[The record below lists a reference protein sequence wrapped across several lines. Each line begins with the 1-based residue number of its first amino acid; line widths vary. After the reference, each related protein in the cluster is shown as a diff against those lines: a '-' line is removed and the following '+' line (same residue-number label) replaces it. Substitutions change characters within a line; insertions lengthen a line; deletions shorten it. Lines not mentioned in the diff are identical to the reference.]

1 MNINEFYKT
10 YEEPEFI
17 DERLKNIVS
26 SIVIARGKGFYE
38 DMKKQLDELKNYFF
52 KTLNDVVMTPELEAT
67 FPIWVFDNIEK
78 VTDYN
83 EYNSRLLHDRNLDSV
98 VEDGNIKLHW
108 RISYYDKDKN
118 IWSGTKPSDIA
129 YRILEII
136 FEY

>member
-17 DERLKNIVS
+17 DERLEDVVS

-38 DMKKQLDELKNYFF
+38 DMRKQLNELKNYFF

-83 EYNSRLLHDRNLDSV
+83 DYNSKLIIDESLDNI
-98 VEDGNIKLHW
+98 VEDDNIKLHW
-108 RISYYDKDKN
+108 RVSYYDKDKN
-118 IWSGTKPSDIA
+118 IWNGAKPHDIA

>member
-17 DERLKNIVS
+17 DERLENVVS

-38 DMKKQLDELKNYFF
+38 DMRKQLDELKNYFF

-67 FPIWVFDNIEK
+67 FPIWVFDNVEK

-83 EYNSRLLHDRNLDSV
+83 EYNTRLVHNRNLDSI
-98 VEDGNIKLHW
+98 VEDDNIKLHW

-118 IWSGTKPSDIA
+118 IWSGTEPRDIA

>member
-17 DERLKNIVS
+17 DERLKNVVS

-83 EYNSRLLHDRNLDSV
+83 EYNSRLVHDRNLDSI
-98 VEDGNIKLHW
+98 VEDDNIKLHW

-118 IWSGTKPSDIA
+118 IWSGIKPSDIA

>member
-17 DERLKNIVS
+17 DERLKNVVS

-83 EYNSRLLHDRNLDSV
+83 EYNSRLVHDRNLDSI
-98 VEDGNIKLHW
+98 VEDDNIKLHW

-118 IWSGTKPSDIA
+118 IWNGTKPSDIA

>member
-17 DERLKNIVS
+17 DERLENVVS

-38 DMKKQLDELKNYFF
+38 DMRKQLDELKNYFF

-67 FPIWVFDNIEK
+67 FPIWVFDNVEK

-83 EYNSRLLHDRNLDSV
+83 EYNTRLVHDRNLDSI
-98 VEDGNIKLHW
+98 VEDDNIKLHW

-118 IWSGTKPSDIA
+118 IWSGTKPRDIT